1 MKARSSVWIC
11 SVLGRLAIV
20 SLVGSVGYA
29 VRDGAM
35 YRDDTRKLIEP
46 TRNKLS
52 DCYNLELQKDAQA
65 GGKVVVSFTVQKD
78 TGLIVDPKVDDLQS
92 TPNRML
98 RKCVVQALEGL
109 KLDPPDERDG
119 AATFTWLF
127 RTK

>member
-1 MKARSSVWIC
+1 MNARSIVGIC
-11 SVLGRLAIV
+11 SVLGLC
-20 SLVGSVGYA
+20 GCA

-35 YRDDTRKLIEP
+35 YRDDTRKLLEP
-46 TRNKLS
+46 TRKRLS
-52 DCYNLELQKDAQA
+52 DCYNVELQKDAQA
-65 GGKVVVSFTVQKD
+65 GGKVIVSFTVKKD

-127 RTK
+127 QPKK